1 MSSEEESVYQPKDAV
16 GLAIESTLI
25 TGAAG
30 LTVSAIKNT
39 LTKQNISGWGIF
51 TRTGGAIAIFG
62 PPPLFDPIV
71 GEAY

>member
-1 MSSEEESVYQPKDAV
+1 MSSENEAVYQPKDAV

-25 TGAAG
+25 TGAVG

-39 LTKQNISGWGIF
+39 LIKQNITGWGVF

-62 PPPLFDPIV
+62 RPPFFDPVV
-71 GEAY
+71 GEVY